1 MVTLE
6 TIRKPVA
13 EDLEAFDGFVAQQF
27 NAEGE
32 LLSDMLRYAL
42 SSRGKGIR
50 PTSCCSRH
58 C

>member
-32 LLSDMLRYAL
+32 LLS
-42 SSRGKGIR
+42 
-50 PTSCCSRH
+50 T
-58 C
+58 